1 MIDLRL
7 LPWVSKTSYLCEHI
21 PLNIFDLSHQSSSK
35 FKFKDSPEIC
45 LTFSFLLFVDIY
57 ILMLLTFEKTSAK
70 TDPWC
75 VGDSRVTIC
84 FKTCMFVF
92 KISPKTPKMASFLT
106 EELPDNDNYRILINY
121 KFWSSLMSYININE

>member
-1 MIDLRL
+1 MIFLRL
-7 LPWVSKTSYLCEHI
+7 LPWVSKTSYLREHI

-45 LTFSFLLFVDIY
+45 LTFRFLLFVDIFWCCWR
-57 ILMLLTFEKTSAK
+57 LKKKSAK

-75 VGDSRVTIC
+75 VGDSSVTIC
-84 FKTCMFVF
+84 FKTYTFVF